1 MLDSTY
7 TQKKIISASLKILQ
21 IETFTYAR
29 SKVVSQVQQ
38 PQETKFPLPLNLRIA
53 ARQLNLQK
61 KQWRSHSKQIKKR
74 LEKFAFWVYLK
85 RQSSGPKRNLTYFT
99 VNKRSQLVGLMLDQP
114 QSFFKFEL
122 AHWICATAGNNL
134 FMILLE
140 RSTAIVFPVH
150 FLSSLKKL
158 IYMAEKNDVCKTD
171 I

>member
-1 MLDSTY
+1 MLDSAY
-7 TQKKIISASLKILQ
+7 TQKKIISASLKTLQ
-21 IETFTYAR
+21 IKTFTYAR

-53 ARQLNLQK
+53 ARQLKLQK

-74 LEKFAFWVYLK
+74 LEKFAIWVYLK
-85 RQSSGPKRNLTYFT
+85 RQSSGPKRNLTCFT

-122 AHWICATAGNNL
+122 AHWICANAGNNL

-140 RSTAIVFPVH
+140 RSTAIVFPVSCSYH
-150 FLSSLKKL
+150 H
-158 IYMAEKNDVCKTD
+158 
-171 I
+171 